1 MSGITEPNS
10 LNRPIS
16 QSAKPVR
23 TPTDLS
29 NQDRNETAPTLRN
42 RHQHDSNTKPPHSSM
57 SFHPFAFCL
66 FTPTLGLAL
75 TLFCGPVPFIS
86 GVSSPSTLTALGRRL
101 LFVTLG
107 LAFALVPW
115 LPPPLV
121 LVPCWLC
128 VVTMPT
134 LVGAWPRSW
143 WVCCGVPWRWC

>member
-1 MSGITEPNS
+1 MWRRYMQPRTH
-10 LNRPIS
+10 S
-16 QSAKPVR
+16 QMARRERHNIAIFTQPSHIAVR
-23 TPTDLS
+23 ESPTDLS

-66 FTPTLGLAL
+66 FTPTLELAL

-86 GVSSPSTLTALGRRL
+86 VVSSPSTLTALGRRL

-121 LVPCWLC
+121 LVPC
-128 VVTMPT
+128 
-134 LVGAWPRSW
+134 
-143 WVCCGVPWRWC
+143 